1 MEPALSLDRP
11 IAYAMGKA
19 DSLSVGYSPIVFAH
33 DYQYSDLLKLTKTQN
48 FKKMNKTVFNF
59 YLLTL
64 DFTTTFYVDTFVCS
78 LYNFSKVDLTP
89 IFQIRSLKAQ
99 K

>member
-1 MEPALSLDRP
+1 
-11 IAYAMGKA
+11 
-19 DSLSVGYSPIVFAH
+19 
-33 DYQYSDLLKLTKTQN
+33 
-48 FKKMNKTVFNF
+48 MNKTVFNF